1 MVLFLLFAP
10 PLSAQA
16 EGPPSPF
23 PPLRSGHSYGGRSPL
38 PDTPSLLRSPAPSLP
53 AEGPLSAPW
62 WEDLLEI
69 FPELA
74 VDEDLQQ
81 RIQELIKN
89 PVLLNT
95 CQKEE
100 LLSIPGLDPLLA
112 GAILDHREKS
122 GAFQSM
128 YELQGLKGMNPKL
141 FGYLSQVLTLKGASA
156 ETGPKTWKG
165 EYLLL
170 IHPPAEVEGE
180 GLPFRQWHRF
190 KGSYGKNLSVGLSL
204 ENDAGEAFRWKS
216 QQKGFDFGTFFM
228 DYRDPKRGWHL
239 ILGDYRVNSAQ
250 GLVHGTSGSFGSAT
264 WVGRVFK
271 QDNARGYRSSDENL
285 FLRGLYMERT
295 TGKWRTR
302 VFVSRLRSDGTVM
315 EGGSAESGTGLH
327 RTPTE
332 LAKRK
337 QFLRMSTGHS
347 LRYSLKKGELSW
359 QNLIVKDNGRVKY
372 QSSLYHQFTLGS
384 WLLFGE
390 WAYGSYGFSGMEAMV
405 LSPSPRF
412 ELSALFRVYPREN
425 ANPYAGGF
433 SSFSKPENERG
444 LYLSA
449 EYRTANKQSW
459 RAYSDYVYRPYP
471 SYLVSTPYLNSTHF
485 LQTETR
491 IDGLLT
497 TVRLQRELGKRDQSG
512 EEYTWKHTETWTST
526 KLRLQLEGKSGP
538 NWIYKSRIEYHFYQ
552 QGEKQ
557 QGVLLFQELQWR
569 PPLKGYYLIL
579 RFTHFSVSD
588 YDARIYAYESDVL
601 YAFSVPMF
609 SGKGQRVYL
618 VYRQGLGRNW
628 DVWFKGAYTRYESAF
643 AEKASADKWEGK
655 VLVKWSF

>member
-1 MVLFLLFAP
+1 
-10 PLSAQA
+10 
-16 EGPPSPF
+16 
-23 PPLRSGHSYGGRSPL
+23 
-38 PDTPSLLRSPAPSLP
+38 
-53 AEGPLSAPW
+53 
-62 WEDLLEI
+62 
-69 FPELA
+69 
-74 VDEDLQQ
+74 
-81 RIQELIKN
+81 
-89 PVLLNT
+89 
-95 CQKEE
+95 
-100 LLSIPGLDPLLA
+100 
-112 GAILDHREKS
+112 
-122 GAFQSM
+122 
-128 YELQGLKGMNPKL
+128 
-141 FGYLSQVLTLKGASA
+141 
-156 ETGPKTWKG
+156 
-165 EYLLL
+165 
-170 IHPPAEVEGE
+170 
-180 GLPFRQWHRF
+180 
-190 KGSYGKNLSVGLSL
+190 
-204 ENDAGEAFRWKS
+204 
-216 QQKGFDFGTFFM
+216 
-228 DYRDPKRGWHL
+228 
-239 ILGDYRVNSAQ
+239 LGDYRVNSAQ

>member
-216 QQKGFDFGTFFM
+216 Q
-228 DYRDPKRGWHL
+228 
-239 ILGDYRVNSAQ
+239 
-250 GLVHGTSGSFGSAT
+250 
-264 WVGRVFK
+264 
-271 QDNARGYRSSDENL
+271 
-285 FLRGLYMERT
+285 
-295 TGKWRTR
+295 
-302 VFVSRLRSDGTVM
+302 
-315 EGGSAESGTGLH
+315 
-327 RTPTE
+327 
-332 LAKRK
+332 
-337 QFLRMSTGHS
+337 
-347 LRYSLKKGELSW
+347 
-359 QNLIVKDNGRVKY
+359 
-372 QSSLYHQFTLGS
+372 
-384 WLLFGE
+384 
-390 WAYGSYGFSGMEAMV
+390 
-405 LSPSPRF
+405 
-412 ELSALFRVYPREN
+412 
-425 ANPYAGGF
+425 
-433 SSFSKPENERG
+433 
-444 LYLSA
+444 
-449 EYRTANKQSW
+449 
-459 RAYSDYVYRPYP
+459 
-471 SYLVSTPYLNSTHF
+471 
-485 LQTETR
+485 
-491 IDGLLT
+491 
-497 TVRLQRELGKRDQSG
+497 
-512 EEYTWKHTETWTST
+512 
-526 KLRLQLEGKSGP
+526 
-538 NWIYKSRIEYHFYQ
+538 
-552 QGEKQ
+552 
-557 QGVLLFQELQWR
+557 
-569 PPLKGYYLIL
+569 
-579 RFTHFSVSD
+579 
-588 YDARIYAYESDVL
+588 
-601 YAFSVPMF
+601 
-609 SGKGQRVYL
+609 
-618 VYRQGLGRNW
+618 
-628 DVWFKGAYTRYESAF
+628 
-643 AEKASADKWEGK
+643 
-655 VLVKWSF
+655 